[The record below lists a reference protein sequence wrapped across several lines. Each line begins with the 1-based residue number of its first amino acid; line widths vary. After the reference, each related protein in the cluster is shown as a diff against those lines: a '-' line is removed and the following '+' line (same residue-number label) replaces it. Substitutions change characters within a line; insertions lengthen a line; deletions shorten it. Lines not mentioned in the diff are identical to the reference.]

1 MFKYFIMLIS
11 QTGPVNMKWLYQLE
25 SLLSPNLFWNFY
37 KQWKLQDCQSW
48 IQTTL
53 GLNIIKDKLAKI
65 FYSQGHIF
73 KYTLKWFR
81 LQSVSYWNT
90 KDKRDNQEPH
100 LVCSSRAWC
109 YHCYQLGSWLD
120 WWLELTDVIVMVP
133 ETGDSG
139 PGPGLGE
146 PTLQWRGHS
155 LGKMNLGS
163 NSIPGSFLAK
173 FKF

>member
-1 MFKYFIMLIS
+1 MLIS
-11 QTGPVNMKWLYQLE
+11 QTGPANMKWLDISFWIPFMRQHFLYFLQTLKITGLSILNSNHTRTE
-25 SLLSPNLFWNFY
+25 HHQRQISSEGIVWNRNCSL
-37 KQWKLQDCQSW
+37 
-48 IQTTL
+48 
-53 GLNIIKDKLAKI
+53 
-65 FYSQGHIF
+65 
-73 KYTLKWFR
+73 TLKWFR

-100 LVCSSRAWC
+100 LACSSCVWR

-133 ETGDSG
+133 ETGDSD